1 MTIEAYSVMYGAD
14 GAPEIGHAA
23 VRLPDGRRAWGN
35 VTDRDAAAAM
45 TREEFCGR
53 PRASRATACWS
64 GDSRQIC

>member
-1 MTIEAYSVMYGAD
+1 MYGDD

-35 VTDRDAAAAM
+35 VTDRDAASAM

-53 PRASRATACWS
+53 AARLTRDGALLF
-64 GDSRQIC
+64 